1 MTTRKVLHLL
11 TQKVSHR
18 LIKPISDISAY
29 SYLGHEV
36 QLGVFY

>member
-1 MTTRKVLHLL
+1 MTTWKMLHLL

-29 SYLGHEV
+29 SYLDDEV
-36 QLGVFY
+36 SGVFY